1 MKEKEMNKDLTTIST
16 GDLQTKD
23 TEYVR
28 LVSLISDVW
37 EKAILAVNTELLEA
51 NRLTGRYIV
60 EFQNVRQLSDKD
72 LPQVGAGISQ
82 QVAANIIADIIA
94 VPWGHHVRII
104 DKCKND
110 SKKALFRG
118 NN

>member
-1 MKEKEMNKDLTTIST
+1 MILNKLD
-16 GDLQTKD
+16 
-23 TEYVR
+23 
-28 LVSLISDVW
+28 VSLISDVW

-82 QVAANIIADIIA
+82 QVAAKIIADIIA

-110 SKKALFRG
+110 SKKALF
-118 NN
+118 